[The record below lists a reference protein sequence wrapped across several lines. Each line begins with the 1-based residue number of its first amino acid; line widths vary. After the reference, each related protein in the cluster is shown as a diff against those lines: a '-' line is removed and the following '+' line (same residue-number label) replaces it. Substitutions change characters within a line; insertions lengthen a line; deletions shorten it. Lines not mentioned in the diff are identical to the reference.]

1 MDDKLVGEV
10 MHKGTVTCSP
20 DTSLQEVVRI
30 LSDADVRAIVVVGA
44 DYSAQGIISHMD
56 IMAHYGENLAER
68 HATDVMT
75 REIVSV
81 TPQTPLAEAVKLMV
95 ERRIHRLLVAEATS
109 SGLMPVGILSTTDV
123 IRDIRGSAWAWRWD

>member
-81 TPQTPLAEAVKLMV
+81 TPQTPLAEAVQLMV